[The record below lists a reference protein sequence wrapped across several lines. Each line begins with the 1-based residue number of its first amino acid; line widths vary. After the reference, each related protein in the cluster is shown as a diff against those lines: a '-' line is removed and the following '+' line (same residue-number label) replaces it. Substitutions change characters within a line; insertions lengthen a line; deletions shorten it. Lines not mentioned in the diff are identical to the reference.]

1 MLVSP
6 WQKVI
11 FDVRVKHV
19 GHFPCLSLLTP
30 WCPGQAVFLPPGYTG
45 RRAGGGQMINLGQM
59 TTSSSKHGRVGQHQ
73 WPREQGSPS
82 IQQGL
87 AGFEKHD
94 PTKKPP
100 LLCNIHQKIHH
111 RGTALFYP
119 THDVFTIH
127 TFTQQQGHRSIGLF
141 KMVKC
146 VKKENL
152 GRPMKLV
159 PLSVS
164 LPPHVKSAAQPRSAL
179 SVWRLQARPPI
190 GRNRPIT
197 ARPGRQLGCDTR
209 VGGLR
214 GWAGCVLWS
223 ASDQLL
229 VTNQLSGIRVCH
241 SRVVGIQILLF
252 PFLAV
257 EPQSTLGKILQKFV
271 LKMMQRQQW

>member
-87 AGFEKHD
+87 AGLAKHN

-146 VKKENL
+146 VEKKKIWADLWNWCHFL
-152 GRPMKLV
+152 YPC
-159 PLSVS
+159 LSS
-164 LPPHVKSAAQPRSAL
+164 CKKCSPAAL
-179 SVWRLQARPPI
+179 STVCLA
-190 GRNRPIT
+190 
-197 ARPGRQLGCDTR
+197 APG
-209 VGGLR
+209 
-214 GWAGCVLWS
+214 A
-223 ASDQLL
+223 ASY
-229 VTNQLSGIRVCH
+229 
-241 SRVVGIQILLF
+241 
-252 PFLAV
+252 
-257 EPQSTLGKILQKFV
+257 
-271 LKMMQRQQW
+271 W